1 MVGWRVNDIV
11 AYDTMQERLTALN
24 ACLLQQLRRLPDSH
38 DQQQLRDEMSLWRE
52 GYLAVDGHDRDR
64 ILAFT
69 AQLEQRLT
77 ELTPGEQ

>member
-24 ACLLQQLRRLPDSH
+24 ARLLQQLRRLPDSH
-38 DQQQLRDEMSLWRE
+38 KQQLRDEMSLWRE

>member
-24 ACLLQQLRRLPDSH
+24 ARLLQHLRRLPDSH

>member
-24 ACLLQQLRRLPDSH
+24 ARLLQRLRRLPDSH

>member
-11 AYDTMQERLTALN
+11 AYDTMQERLTARN
-24 ACLLQQLRRLPDSH
+24 ARLLQQLRRLPDSH

>member
-24 ACLLQQLRRLPDSH
+24 ARLLQQLRRLPDPH
-38 DQQQLRDEMSLWRE
+38 EQQQLRDEMSLWRE

>member
-24 ACLLQQLRRLPDSH
+24 ARLLQRIRQLPDPIK
-38 DQQQLRDEMSLWRE
+38 QQPLRDEMTRWRE
-52 GYLAVDGHDRDR
+52 EYLAVDGHDRDR

-77 ELTPGEQ
+77 ELTAGER

>member
-24 ACLLQQLRRLPDSH
+24 ARLLQQLRRLPDSP

>member
-11 AYDTMQERLTALN
+11 AYDTMQELLTALN
-24 ACLLQQLRRLPDSH
+24 ARMLQQLRRLPDSH
-38 DQQQLRDEMSLWRE
+38 ERQQLRDEMSLWRE